1 MDAPA
6 NRFKVFREL
15 AMSFQTLNE
24 VVIDSFF
31 QENGLV
37 FQQLGWWTQ
46 LTVVVFD
53 SWKHKNMLM
62 HNLCITYACDACA
75 MVG

>member
-1 MDAPA
+1 MGAPA
-6 NRFKVFREL
+6 NRFKVFRKL
-15 AMSFQTLNE
+15 ATSFQTLNE

-46 LTVVVFD
+46 LWL
-53 SWKHKNMLM
+53 SSICWKYVQKHAQ
-62 HNLCITYACDACA
+62 LCTTYACA

>member
-6 NRFKVFREL
+6 TRFKVFREL

-46 LTVVVFD
+46 LAVVVFD

-62 HNLCITYACDACA
+62 HNFRMRCMRHGWL
-75 MVG
+75 MW